1 MGTSF
6 AFPQRGGG
14 NWGPSVLQHHRR
26 GFGQGGHVSGAKAV
40 LEMLLSPI
48 VLLGWNHKPQ
58 GEKHRCAGFFFQ

>member
-40 LEMLLSPI
+40 LEMLLCPI